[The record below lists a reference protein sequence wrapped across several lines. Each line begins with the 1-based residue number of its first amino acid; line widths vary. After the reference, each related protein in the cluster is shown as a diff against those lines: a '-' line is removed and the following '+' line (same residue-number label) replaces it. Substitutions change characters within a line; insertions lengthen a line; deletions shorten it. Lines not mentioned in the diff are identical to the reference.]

1 MAIENPTW
9 GYTRIKGALANLG
22 IAVGRNTIKRILNG
36 LGIVPAPERGLI
48 MPWKTFLAAHWGAIA
63 AADFFTVEVLTLFG
77 LVRYHVLFFIDIATR
92 RVQIAGISSQP
103 NAAWVAQIA
112 RNLTDPPLAVH
123 SAWCLVSRST
133 RHKALGTR
141 HWP

>member
-1 MAIENPTW
+1 
-9 GYTRIKGALANLG
+9 
-22 IAVGRNTIKRILNG
+22 
-36 LGIVPAPERGLI
+36 

-92 RVQIAGISSQP
+92 KVLIAGISSQP